1 MDSKTREMLDR
12 VFWSTKDYEG
22 FEQLCE
28 LFREANAACIMTDE
42 NGGRC
47 FLAPN
52 IYTCSC
58 CGAVIAD
65 ENWNCAAFTESN
77 VLSVRPISN
86 DYYVYTLEVETT
98 CELYPTLD
106 ELAPDKNVVRLSFLS
121 IPREEKKEKELRS
134 DDESYKAFNIGLN
147 HSFESI
153 YDLET
158 LGWFCD
164 SVMTVFDA
172 TSDPDEAMVMLTIN
186 ERVQDPMSHAVY
198 VNEIEYDGRALT
210 LIAQAEN
217 GEALNLC
224 LTPERVSGVDKI
236 ANVNNGFYCVQL
248 ELTKRPGETKPAFLQ
263 LGIFL

>member
-1 MDSKTREMLDR
+1 MIDR
-12 VFWSTKDYEG
+12 VFRSTKDYEG

-28 LFREANAACIMTDE
+28 LFRKAKAACIMTDE
-42 NGGRC
+42 NGKRA
-47 FLAPN
+47 FIAPY

-65 ENWNCAAFTESN
+65 ENWNCVAFTESN

-86 DYYVYTLEVETT
+86 DYYVYTLELETT
-98 CELYPTLD
+98 GEVYPTQSD
-106 ELAPDKNVVRLSFLS
+106 IESDKSTVCLSFFAL
-121 IPREEKKEKELRS
+121 PKGEKTAQEPRS

-164 SVMTVFDA
+164 SAMTVFDA
-172 TSDPDEAMVMLTIN
+172 TSDPDEAMIMLTIN

-198 VNEIEYDGRALT
+198 VNAIEFDGRALT
-210 LIAQAEN
+210 LSAEAEN
-217 GEALNLC
+217 GETLNLC
-224 LTPERVSGVDKI
+224 LTPDHVAGVDRI
-236 ANVNNGFYCVQL
+236 ANVNNGFYCVQI
-248 ELTKRPGETKPAFLQ
+248 ELAKRPGEAKPAFLQ